1 MQTTKIT
8 IPCRKAFKNNK
19 ILKLPMSLTGT
30 CSQSLSVLLIIFT
43 CQTCGKCSFFAWTQS
58 DKLNICQ
65 TFAEL
70 NQLYPIW
77 YLKFLSLRHHRF
89 GIVNKTISA
98 DITNDTG
105 KRTHKR
111 CTAPLFSYQKVI
123 IIGTWV
129 KPQAITQINNP
140 KFNFRQ
146 AFTLLVKGR
155 RLKNT
160 SPIKCNKGR
169 ALETKCSAQGGRA
182 LETKCSAQAGRAL
195 GTKCSAVLCSVF

>member
-1 MQTTKIT
+1 MRRAKIT
-8 IPCRKAFKNNK
+8 MPCRKAFKNNK

-58 DKLNICQ
+58 DKLNICRS
-65 TFAEL
+65 FAEL

-89 GIVNKTISA
+89 GIFNKTISA

-111 CTAPLFSYQKVI
+111 CTAPLCFYQKVI

-129 KPQAITQINNP
+129 KPQAIT
-140 KFNFRQ
+140 
-146 AFTLLVKGR
+146 LG
-155 RLKNT
+155 
-160 SPIKCNKGR
+160 
-169 ALETKCSAQGGRA
+169 
-182 LETKCSAQAGRAL
+182 TKCSAQAGGGGGGGGEPWGPRGGSPGDQVL
-195 GTKCSAVLCSVF
+195 GPRGGKSPGDQVLRPRGGELGGPSQSINQSINVI

>member
-1 MQTTKIT
+1 MRRAKIT
-8 IPCRKAFKNNK
+8 MPCRKAFKNNK

-58 DKLNICQ
+58 DKLNICRS
-65 TFAEL
+65 FAEL

-89 GIVNKTISA
+89 GIFNKTISA

-111 CTAPLFSYQKVI
+111 CTAPLCFYQKVI

-129 KPQAITQINNP
+129 KPQAITLGT
-140 KFNFRQ
+140 KCSAQ
-146 AFTLLVKGR
+146 AGGGR
-155 RLKNT
+155 
-160 SPIKCNKGR
+160 GR
-169 ALETKCSAQGGRA
+169 GALGTKCSAQGGGA
-182 LETKCSAQAGRAL
+182 LGTKCSAQGGGRAL
-195 GTKCSAVLCSVF
+195 GTKCSAQGGESSGGQVNQSINQSINFI

>member
-1 MQTTKIT
+1 MRRAKIT
-8 IPCRKAFKNNK
+8 MPCRKAFKNNK

-58 DKLNICQ
+58 DKLNICRS
-65 TFAEL
+65 FAEL

-89 GIVNKTISA
+89 GIFNKTISA

-111 CTAPLFSYQKVI
+111 CTAPLCFYQKVI

-129 KPQAITQINNP
+129 KPQAIT
-140 KFNFRQ
+140 
-146 AFTLLVKGR
+146 LG
-155 RLKNT
+155 
-160 SPIKCNKGR
+160 
-169 ALETKCSAQGGRA
+169 TKCSAQGGGA
-182 LETKCSAQAGRAL
+182 LGTKCSAQGGGALGTKCSAQGGGRAL
-195 GTKCSAVLCSVF
+195 GTKCSAQGGESSGGQVNQSINQSINFI

>member
-1 MQTTKIT
+1 
-8 IPCRKAFKNNK
+8 
-19 ILKLPMSLTGT
+19 MSLTGT

-43 CQTCGKCSFFAWTQS
+43 CQTYGKCSFFAWTQS

-129 KPQAITQINNP
+129 KPQAITQNNNS

-146 AFTLLVKGR
+146 AFTLIASKRSPVKKHISKKMQQRTKGR
-155 RLKNT
+155 SKKV
-160 SPIKCNKGR
+160 SNKGKFIYIVFFLEPRGLSAPPKGGR
-169 ALETKCSAQGGRA
+169 APGTKCSAQGG
-182 LETKCSAQAGRAL
+182 ESPGD
-195 GTKCSAVLCSVF
+195 

>member
-1 MQTTKIT
+1 MQSLLKRIISLQVYRIMQTTKIT

-19 ILKLPMSLTGT
+19 ILKRPMSLTGT

-58 DKLNICQ
+58 DKLNICR

-89 GIVNKTISA
+89 GIFNKTISA

-111 CTAPLFSYQKVI
+111 CTAPLFFYQKVI
-123 IIGTWV
+123 IIGTWENH
-129 KPQAITQINNP
+129 KLLLKLITQSSTSD
-140 KFNFRQ
+140 R
-146 AFTLLVKGR
+146 LLH
-155 RLKNT
+155 
-160 SPIKCNKGR
+160 C
-169 ALETKCSAQGGRA
+169 
-182 LETKCSAQAGRAL
+182 
-195 GTKCSAVLCSVF
+195 

>member
-1 MQTTKIT
+1 MLKRIISFQVYRIMRRAKIT
-8 IPCRKAFKNNK
+8 MPCRKAFKNNK

-58 DKLNICQ
+58 DKLNICR

-89 GIVNKTISA
+89 GIFNKTISA

-111 CTAPLFSYQKVI
+111 CTAPLCFYQKVI

-129 KPQAITQINNP
+129 KPQAIT
-140 KFNFRQ
+140 
-146 AFTLLVKGR
+146 LG
-155 RLKNT
+155 
-160 SPIKCNKGR
+160 
-169 ALETKCSAQGGRA
+169 TKCSAQGG
-182 LETKCSAQAGRAL
+182 GAL
-195 GTKCSAVLCSVF
+195 GTKCSAQGGGKSPGDQVLRPSGGELGGPSQSINQSINFI

>member
-1 MQTTKIT
+1 MRTTKIT

-19 ILKLPMSLTGT
+19 ILKRPMSLTGT

-58 DKLNICQ
+58 DKLNICRS
-65 TFAEL
+65 FAEL

-89 GIVNKTISA
+89 GIFNKTISA

-111 CTAPLFSYQKVI
+111 CTAPLCFYQKVI

-129 KPQAITQINNP
+129 KPQAIT
-140 KFNFRQ
+140 
-146 AFTLLVKGR
+146 LG
-155 RLKNT
+155 
-160 SPIKCNKGR
+160 
-169 ALETKCSAQGGRA
+169 
-182 LETKCSAQAGRAL
+182 TKCSAQAGGGGGGGEPWGPSAPPKRGEPWGPSAPPKGGGRAL
-195 GTKCSAVLCSVF
+195 GTKCSAQAGESSGGQVNQSINQSINFI